1 MSQNLTLFEC
11 RFLSWSINQVCIM
24 IKNFPKR
31 PILNPGGLGSFYF
44 VPKHEIEKI
53 PRVHRGLA
61 QQQVVFKNSSFW
73 YTGYASSDSLD
84 FGEKYQT
91 SDNGGYF
98 DTNIDG
104 AFPGDSSEIH
114 DLFKSMGNFT
124 VRYVIV
130 FVDLLGKQR
139 IAGLDGDLFFTYSY
153 SAKDKRYSYSFEGK
167 CLESAPIYPY
177 TINL

>member
-1 MSQNLTLFEC
+1 
-11 RFLSWSINQVCIM
+11 M

-44 VPKHEIEKI
+44 IPKHEIAKL
-53 PRVHRGLA
+53 PRVSNGMV
-61 QQQVVFKNSSFW
+61 QQQVIFKESNYW
-73 YTGYASSDSLD
+73 LLGYASSDSLE

-98 DTNIDG
+98 DTSIDG
-104 AFPGDSSEIH
+104 AYPGDSAEVQA
-114 DLFKSMGNFT
+114 LFKSMGNFT
-124 VRYVIV
+124 IRYVIV